1 MTYQRNGRVDSEQQ
15 NEPKSNMSQETL
27 EEPKEKLYRVH
38 GFEQIIEMLHIAD
51 PEFRN
56 SLLRRIENQNPELA
70 LSLKKALSKTP

>member
-1 MTYQRNGRVDSEQQ
+1 MTYQRNGRMDSEPQQ
-15 NEPKSNMSQETL
+15 QAPQINQE
-27 EEPKEKLYRVH
+27 ENVDPAEKPYRVH

-70 LSLKKALSKTP
+70 LSLKKALSRTP